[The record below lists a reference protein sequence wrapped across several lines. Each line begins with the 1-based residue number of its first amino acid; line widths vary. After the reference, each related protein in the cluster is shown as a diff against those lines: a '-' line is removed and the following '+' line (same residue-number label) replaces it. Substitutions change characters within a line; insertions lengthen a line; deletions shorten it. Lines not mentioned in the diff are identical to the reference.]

1 MPFPPSRPLVTLT
14 GTRTTEKHKRLFKA
28 IRQISVNSAVVY
40 LLFTG
45 LILYLWAP
53 VSRILTAPET
63 AVAEEYFKQSTYTM
77 EGIIVRKETTIP
89 YPNIRAVPTIEDGQA
104 IAAGTQIAVSGD
116 QAILAPA
123 AGIYLREIDG
133 YEHLTEDML
142 SGITAAELERLK
154 QTDPA
159 NSPALGKIISGNGW
173 LFAAL
178 VETDCVEALQEG
190 QSIRL
195 TIQADTSMEVTA
207 AVLQISLEENGKCA
221 VVFRCIDHLQSTAHL
236 RHLTA
241 TINSS
246 SIQGLR
252 IPTEAVYTDEA
263 GSFVYILSAS
273 QAEKRYVTILSEDND
288 FTIVSQDSSAHALHA
303 GDTII
308 LSAPF

>member
-45 LILYLWAP
+45 LILYLCAP
-53 VSRILTAPET
+53 VSRILTVPET
-63 AVAEEYFKQSTYTM
+63 VAAEEYFRQNTYTL
-77 EGIIVRKETTIP
+77 EGIIIRKETTIP
-89 YPNIRAVPTIEDGQA
+89 YPKFGAVPILEDGQA
-104 IAAGTQIAVSGD
+104 IAAGAQIAVSGN
-116 QAILAPA
+116 QFILAPA
-123 AGIYLREIDG
+123 AGLYLRETDG
-133 YEHLTEDML
+133 YEHLTEEML
-142 SGITAAELERLK
+142 FEITPLQLERLE
-154 QTDPA
+154 QADPA
-159 NSPALGKIISGNGW
+159 HSPALGKIISGNAW

-178 VETDCVEALQEG
+178 AEADCAESLQKG

-195 TIQADTSMEVTA
+195 TIQADAPMEVTA
-207 AVLQISLEENGKCA
+207 AVLQISPAENGRCA
-221 VVFRCIDHLQSTAHL
+221 VVFRCIDRLQSTAHL

-241 TINSS
+241 SINSS

-252 IPTEAVYTDEA
+252 IPTEAVFTDET

>member
-45 LILYLWAP
+45 LILYLCAP

-63 AVAEEYFKQSTYTM
+63 IAAEEYSKQTGYTM
-77 EGIIVRKETTIP
+77 EGIIIRKETPIP
-89 YPNIRAVPTIEDGQA
+89 YPKFGAVPIIADGQA
-104 IAAGTQIAVSGD
+104 IAAGAQIAVSGD
-116 QAILAPA
+116 QAILAPS
-123 AGIYLREIDG
+123 AGIYLRETDG
-133 YEHLTEDML
+133 YEHLTEEIL
-142 SGITAAELERLK
+142 SDITAAELEQLE
-154 QTDPA
+154 QTVPA
-159 NSPALGKIISGNGW
+159 HSPALGKIISGNGW

-178 VETDCVEALQEG
+178 AEADCAESLQEG

-195 TIQADTSMEVTA
+195 TIQADTSIELTA
-207 AVLQISLEENGKCA
+207 AVLQISPEENDKCS

-252 IPTEAVYTDEA
+252 IPTEAVHTDET

-303 GDTII
+303 GDRII